1 MKKNP
6 SFIKDLNTEYKGCD
20 IPNSLNEMKLSF
32 GSLERNLHLHNRLL
46 NQIPETYNKSK
57 ISKKLILK
65 PFYLLLQK
73 IQDVETR
80 IEKYIS
86 LMLES
91 EKELPELAFRYI
103 RLQDIIKMVDEDPTT
118 AKLNSDLSDLKKEN
132 KYLNNTLRV
141 MNKKIKILTKKT
153 KFKLGSLTND
163 QLEQIADSS
172 RKKNG
177 KLNYAD
183 MGRKTGH
190 DPKTVKNEIDRR
202 RMSYLKNPPS

>member
-6 SFIKDLNTEYKGCD
+6 SFIEGLNTEYKGCD

-57 ISKKLILK
+57 ISKELILK

-141 MNKKIKILTKKT
+141 VNKKIKILTKKT

-202 RMSYLKNPPS
+202 RMSYLYVFK